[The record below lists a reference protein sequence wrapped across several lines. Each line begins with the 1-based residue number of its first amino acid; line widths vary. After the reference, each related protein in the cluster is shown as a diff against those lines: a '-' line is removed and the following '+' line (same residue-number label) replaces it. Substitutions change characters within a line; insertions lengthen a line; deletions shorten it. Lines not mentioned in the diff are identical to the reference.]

1 MNKQV
6 KQIFTDIFNEF
17 TCYQSSVAAV
27 LSRYEVGLE
36 AAKKEASRYKDEA
49 GELNNRKD
57 RLVSVARGEIKEAD
71 QKLHD
76 AVTGDYLPK
85 LRQEVSRYVC
95 GRANRDFVAVLRD
108 YIDFGLKLTRPELDA
123 LLLQADGS
131 YTGLRM
137 LASVAAKSGF
147 RMTTPNMADYETET
161 AEIER
166 AVMPPLMWA
175 PTDHV
180 GAAVDVLEDVPLRR
194 ADGTVAGGQGRP
206 TSSNVLMSAYVL
218 NSVYKKLLETGERWA
233 TSFVPEISTFA
244 PVEGEDGETIAP
256 EQQREEAVRE
266 ANAQAVVEDTSAV
279 DWARQRAAK
288 QAEND
293 AKAAAGM
300 EKYML

>member
-1 MNKQV
+1 MNKEV
-6 KQIFTDIFNEF
+6 KRIFGDIFNEF
-17 TCYQSSVAAV
+17 SRYQSSVSAS

-36 AAKKEASRYKDEA
+36 AAKKEASRYKDEK
-49 GELNNRKD
+49 GELDNRKS

-85 LRQEVSRYVC
+85 LRQELSRYVC
-95 GRANRDFVAVLRD
+95 GRVNRDFVTVLRD

-131 YTGLRM
+131 YAGLRM

-147 RMTTPNMADYETET
+147 RMTTPNMADYEAEI

-166 AVMPPLMWA
+166 AVMPPLLWA

-194 ADGTVAGGQGRP
+194 ADGTAAGGQGRP
-206 TSSNVLMSAYVL
+206 SSSNVLMSAYVL

-233 TSFVPEISTFA
+233 TSFVPEISEFE
-244 PVEGEDGETIAP
+244 PVQTEGGEITP
-256 EQQREEAVRE
+256 EQQHTQAVQE

-288 QAEND
+288 RAEND
-293 AKAAAGM
+293 AQAAAGM